1 MGFQINKSA
10 LPALTSNPPKAIR
23 DGMRGISLVL
33 FFSLI
38 IPATRLAAQTPAPSS
53 VPSQAISLQVDATE
67 VARKLLHSH
76 LTIPVTPGP
85 LTLYYPKWIPG
96 EHAPTGPIDSVVG
109 MKFSVNGQ
117 PLPWRRDLVDL
128 YAVHCE
134 IPAGASLLEIG
145 LDFAMPVEPAAF
157 SSEAAASAKLA
168 MINWYELLLYPAGV
182 NPNDLTFQTELR
194 LPQHWRFGTA
204 LPLLENGDPIRFRP
218 VSLTTLADSPL
229 VAGLYYRHVQLATTA
244 PTNEMDIVADSSAA
258 LDLPDEKITQ
268 YQHLVTEAGALFS
281 ATHYEHYHFLVA
293 LSDQTFHDG
302 IEHHES
308 SLNAIREDAFTE
320 KDQLDAA
327 SDLLPHEFVHSWNGK
342 YRRPADLAT
351 PDFQKPMLDDLLWV
365 YEGLTEYLGTFVLT
379 ARSGLRSPELSRD
392 FLAFCAADLDT
403 KSGRQWRSLQDTADN
418 ASHLYAASEQWED
431 RRRAVDFYP
440 EGVLLWLEAD
450 TIIRQQTNGQRS
462 IDNFCHAF
470 HGGQSGPPMLKT
482 YTFDDVIETL
492 NSVAPYDW
500 RRFWLTRLN
509 SISQHAPLNGIEAAG
524 WKLFYSDKRNLP
536 LDVAA
541 KERKHCNE
549 RYSIGLLFDEDGT
562 IVDVVANS
570 AADVAK
576 LAPGMKIV
584 AVNSRAFSV
593 ERLREAIKGT
603 AHSESAPIEL
613 ILTNSDYYETVH
625 LDYHGGLRY
634 PHLERT
640 EAQTDLLGSII
651 APHAK

>member
-1 MGFQINKSA
+1 MQGIRLVVLLS
-10 LPALTSNPPKAIR
+10 LAIPTAP
-23 DGMRGISLVL
+23 L
-33 FFSLI
+33 
-38 IPATRLAAQTPAPSS
+38 LAQAPAPSS
-53 VPSQAISLQVDATE
+53 TPSEAISLQVDATD

-76 LTIPVTPGP
+76 LSMPVTPGP

-109 MKFSVNGQ
+109 MKFLVNGQ
-117 PLPWRRDLVDL
+117 PIPWRRDLVDL
-128 YAVHCE
+128 YAFHCE
-134 IPAGASLLEIG
+134 IPADASRLEIA
-145 LDFAMPVEPAAF
+145 LDFAIPVEPAAF
-157 SSEAAASAKLA
+157 STEASASAKLA
-168 MINWYELLLYPAGV
+168 MINWYEVLLYPAGY
-182 NPNDLTFQTELR
+182 NTNDLTFRTELR

-204 LPLLENGDPIRFRP
+204 LPILENGDPVRFRA

-229 VAGLYYRHVQLATTA
+229 VTGLYYRHIQLADTA
-244 PTNEMDIVADSSAA
+244 PTNEMDLVADSPDA
-258 LDLPDEKITQ
+258 LQLSDEKITQ

-308 SLNAIREDAFTE
+308 SLNAIREDAFTD

-365 YEGLTEYLGTFVLT
+365 YEGLTEYLGSFVLT
-379 ARSGLRSPELSRD
+379 ARSSLRSPELSRD
-392 FLAFCAADLDT
+392 ALASYAADLDT
-403 KSGRQWRSLQDTADN
+403 QSGRQWRALQDTADD
-418 ASHLYAASEQWED
+418 ASHLYAAPDEWED

-462 IDNFCHAF
+462 IDDFCRVF

-482 YTFDDVIETL
+482 YTFDEVIQTL

-500 RRFWLTRLN
+500 RKFWLSRLK
-509 SISQHAPLNGIEAAG
+509 STSPRAPLNGIEAAG
-524 WKLFYSDKRNLP
+524 WKLVYSDKRNLP

-541 KERKHCNE
+541 KQRKRCNE
-549 RYSIGLLFDEDGT
+549 RYSIGLLLDEDGT
-562 IVDVVANS
+562 ITDVIADS
-570 AADVAK
+570 PADVAK
-576 LAPGMKIV
+576 LAPNMKIV
-584 AVNSRAFSV
+584 AVNSRTFSV
-593 ERLREAIKGT
+593 DRLRDAIKGT
-603 AHSESAPIEL
+603 AHSDAPIEL
-613 ILTNSDYYETVH
+613 IVTNSDYYETVH
-625 LDYHGGLRY
+625 IDYHGGLRY

-640 EAQTDLLGSII
+640 PSQPDLLGAIL
-651 APHAK
+651 APHAR

>member
-1 MGFQINKSA
+1 MQG
-10 LPALTSNPPKAIR
+10 IR
-23 DGMRGISLVL
+23 LVVL
-33 FFSLI
+33 LSLI
-38 IPATRLAAQTPAPSS
+38 IPAAPLVAQTSAPSS
-53 VPSQAISLQVDATE
+53 TPSEAISLQVDATD

-76 LTIPVTPGP
+76 LSIPVTPGP

-117 PLPWRRDLVDL
+117 PIPWRRDLVDL
-128 YAVHCE
+128 YAFHCE
-134 IPAGASLLEIG
+134 IPAGASHLEIA
-145 LDFAMPVEPAAF
+145 LDFAIPVEPAAF
-157 SSEAAASAKLA
+157 STEASASAKLA
-168 MINWYELLLYPAGV
+168 MINWYQVLLYPAGY
-182 NPNDLTFQTELR
+182 NTNDLTFQTELR

-204 LPLLENGDPIRFRP
+204 LPILESGDPVRFRP

-229 VAGLYYRHVQLATTA
+229 VTGLYYRHIQLANTA
-244 PTNEMDIVADSSAA
+244 PTNELDIVADSPDA
-258 LDLPDEKITQ
+258 LLLPDEKITQ

-308 SLNAIREDAFTE
+308 SLNATREDAFTD

-365 YEGLTEYLGTFVLT
+365 YEGLTEYLGSFVLT

-392 FLAFCAADLDT
+392 ALASYAADLDT
-403 KSGRQWRSLQDTADN
+403 KSGRQWRSLQDTADD
-418 ASHLYAASEQWED
+418 ASHLYAAPEHWGD

-462 IDNFCHAF
+462 IDDFCHAF
-470 HGGQSGPPMLKT
+470 HGGQSTPPMLKT
-482 YTFDDVIETL
+482 YTFDEVIQTL

-500 RRFWLTRLN
+500 RKFWLTRLN
-509 SISQHAPLNGIEAAG
+509 STSPHAPLNGIEAAG
-524 WKLFYSDKRNLP
+524 WKLVYSDKRNLP

-541 KERKHCNE
+541 KERKRCNE
-549 RYSIGLLFDEDGT
+549 RYSIGLLLDEDGT
-562 IVDVVANS
+562 ITDVAANS
-570 AADVAK
+570 PADVAK
-576 LAPGMKIV
+576 LAPNMKIV
-584 AVNSRAFSV
+584 AVNSRTFSV
-593 ERLREAIKGT
+593 GRLRDAIKGA
-603 AHSESAPIEL
+603 AHSDAPIEL
-613 ILTNSDYYETVH
+613 IVTNSDYYETVH
-625 LDYHGGLRY
+625 IDYHGGLRY
-634 PHLERT
+634 PHLERI
-640 EAQTDLLGSII
+640 EAQPDLLGSII
-651 APHAK
+651 APQAK

>member
-1 MGFQINKSA
+1 MQ
-10 LPALTSNPPKAIR
+10 
-23 DGMRGISLVL
+23 GISLVVL
-33 FFSLI
+33 LSLI
-38 IPATRLAAQTPAPSS
+38 IAAAPLVAQTSAPSS
-53 VPSQAISLQVDATE
+53 TPSEPISLQVDATD

-76 LTIPVTPGP
+76 LSIPVTPGP

-109 MKFSVNGQ
+109 MRFSVNGQ
-117 PLPWRRDLVDL
+117 PIRWRRDLVDL
-128 YAVHCE
+128 YAFHCE
-134 IPAGASLLEIG
+134 IPAGASHLEIA
-145 LDFAMPVEPAAF
+145 LDFAIPVEPAAF
-157 SSEAAASAKLA
+157 STEASASAKLA
-168 MINWYELLLYPAGV
+168 MINWYEVLLYPAGY
-182 NPNDLTFQTELR
+182 NTNDLTFQTELR
-194 LPQHWRFGTA
+194 LPQHWGFGTA
-204 LPLLENGDPIRFRP
+204 LPILENGDPVRFRP

-229 VAGLYYRHVQLATTA
+229 VAGLYYRHIQLANTP
-244 PTNEMDIVADSSAA
+244 PTNEMDIVADSPDA
-258 LDLPDEKITQ
+258 LQLPDEKIAQ

-308 SLNAIREDAFTE
+308 SLNATREDAFTD

-365 YEGLTEYLGTFVLT
+365 YEGLTEYLGSFVLT

-392 FLAFCAADLDT
+392 ALAAYAAELDT
-403 KSGRQWRSLQDTADN
+403 KSGRQWRSLQDTADD
-418 ASHLYAASEQWED
+418 ASHLYAAPEEWGD

-462 IDNFCHAF
+462 IDDFCHAF
-470 HGGQSGPPMLKT
+470 HGGQSGPPTVKT
-482 YTFDDVIETL
+482 YTFDEVIQTL

-500 RRFWLTRLN
+500 RKFWLDRLN
-509 SISQHAPLNGIEAAG
+509 STSPHAPLNGIEAAG

-541 KERKHCNE
+541 KERKRCDE
-549 RYSIGLLFDEDGT
+549 RYSIGLLLDADGT
-562 IVDVVANS
+562 ITDVAANS
-570 AADVAK
+570 PADVAK
-576 LAPGMKIV
+576 LAPNMKIV
-584 AVNSRAFSV
+584 AVNSRTFSV
-593 ERLREAIKGT
+593 DRLRDAIKN
-603 AHSESAPIEL
+603 APHSDAPIEL
-613 ILTNSDYYETVH
+613 IVTNSDYYDAVH
-625 LDYHGGLRY
+625 IDYHGGLRY

-640 EAQTDLLGSII
+640 EAQPDLLGAII